1 MITDSRYD
9 GLRYGGFWRRSIA
22 YLIDEMIV
30 YFVSL
35 FLFLIGLLALGLKED
50 LITTVLTAPD
60 DLAQGMSMP
69 GFLYVVA
76 SLVAGMAYFT
86 WFHGIAGRTPGKML
100 LGLRVIRASGEPMTP
115 GIAFL
120 RWVGYL
126 ISGLAFCLGFLWVA
140 FDRRKQGWHDKIATT
155 LVIRERGR
163 FDQNTQSSV
172 GDRAGSVT
180 MTPSIVADRVSPSAG
195 GEGSVVQPPSRPE
208 ADNSLHCDSRNPW

>member
-9 GLRYGGFWRRSIA
+9 GLRYGGFWRSSIA

-60 DLAQGMSMP
+60 DLSQGMSMP
-69 GFLYVVA
+69 GFLYIVA
-76 SLVAGMAYFT
+76 SLVAGMTYFT

-100 LGLRVIRASGEPMTP
+100 LGLRVIQASGEPMTP
-115 GIAFL
+115 GVAFL

-140 FDRRKQGWHDKIATT
+140 FDRRKQGWHDKIAAT

-163 FDQNTQSSV
+163 FDQNTKSSV
-172 GDRAGSVT
+172 GESAGSVT
-180 MTPSIVADRVSPSAG
+180 IVPSVAADGMPPSAG
-195 GEGSVVQPPSRPE
+195 VKESAGQPPRKPE
-208 ADNSLHCDSRNPW
+208 ADNSLHCAG

>member
-1 MITDSRYD
+1 MTDR
-9 GLRYGGFWRRSIA
+9 RYGGFWRRSIA

-69 GFLYVVA
+69 GFLYIVA
-76 SLVAGMAYFT
+76 SLVAGMTYFT

-115 GIAFL
+115 GVAFL

-126 ISGLAFCLGFLWVA
+126 ISGLAICLGFLWVA

-172 GDRAGSVT
+172 GERPGSVT
-180 MTPSIVADRVSPSAG
+180 MTPSVVADRMSPSAG
-195 GEGSVVQPPSRPE
+195 GEGSANQPHSRPE